1 MVVAVVPEG
10 FNSCVLTRTCG
21 EEECY
26 AQAYPL
32 AITAVVTVFLVWVL
46 PAAAQAGLTATAAD

>member
-1 MVVAVVPEG
+1 M
-10 FNSCVLTRTCG
+10 RRRIR
-21 EEECY
+21 
-26 AQAYPL
+26 L